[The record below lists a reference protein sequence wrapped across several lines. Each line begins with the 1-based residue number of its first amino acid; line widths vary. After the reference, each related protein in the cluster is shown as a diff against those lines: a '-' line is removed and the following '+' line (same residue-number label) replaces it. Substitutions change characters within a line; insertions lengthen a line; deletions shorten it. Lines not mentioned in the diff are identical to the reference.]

1 MNKIIQRLLIF
12 FISMPLILG
21 IVLLLPHYHHLVLNL
36 IVVIFSALGA
46 AEFSILLTQKN
57 LSITKLEAAFLG
69 ALPPLTMILI
79 ININFSFSELLLS
92 AVIAAVVSW
101 LLVSQI
107 FSQGDVL
114 DKFLNRLAAGLAVL
128 LYPGMLMAWLV
139 RMSRWEENASVI
151 ILTFL
156 AAVFAN
162 DGMAWLAG
170 KLFGKGNQ
178 GVVPVSPKK
187 SIAGFIGGTAASI
200 IVGVGSSLLFP
211 AIFTPRYDLFPGI
224 VPVAGALLGL
234 LTGIAA
240 TFGDLGESAIK
251 RSSGLKDSGHII
263 PGRGGVLDSIDSI
276 ALAAPVFYLAFSLI
290 FTHP

>member
-1 MNKIIQRLLIF
+1 MKKIIQRLLIF
-12 FISMPLILG
+12 FVSMPLILG

-36 IVVIFSALGA
+36 IVVAFSALGA
-46 AEFSILLTQKN
+46 AEFSVLLTQKK
-57 LSITKLEAAFLG
+57 LSITKIEAAFLG
-69 ALPPLTMILI
+69 ALPPVAMILI
-79 ININFSFSELLLS
+79 INNLGFSELLLS

-107 FSQGDVL
+107 FAQGDAL

-139 RMSRWEENASVI
+139 RMSRWEENSSVI

-178 GVVPVSPKK
+178 WVIPVSPKK
-187 SIAGFIGGTAASI
+187 SVAGFIGGTAASV
-200 IVGVGSSLLFP
+200 IVGAGSALLFP
-211 AIFTPRYDLFPGI
+211 AIFTPQYDLFPGI
-224 VPVAGALLGL
+224 IPIAGALLGL
-234 LTGIAA
+234 LTGVAA

-251 RSSGLKDSGHII
+251 RSSGLKDSGNII

-276 ALAAPVFYLAFSLI
+276 ALAAPVFYLAFNLL
-290 FTHP
+290 FAHP